1 MANKHDQIGAALFEK
16 LRARFDKIA
25 VGDEKTQRT
34 TDPEKARYFNFNY
47 VNNEGDSFGNV
58 SVSITDDDGL
68 KVFYGKNITAEMD
81 DVQRKEWYDFLR
93 DIRMFAMRNMLSFDT
108 RDISRSSLRI
118 QDLKQMS
125 KADRSLRADEVD
137 LTESA
142 LFGTSKTSYKRI
154 GENHRLI
161 IRHSSAVDE
170 AVHGARSRKIHA
182 VYVENSDGERFKLPT
197 NHLPTCEALAR
208 HYANGGD
215 HRDDFGKHIIDLMG
229 EREKLRKFI
238 KGSRNKTFED
248 EEANGMVSAAKDRYH
263 SITTMINKIKTPRG
277 YKFYKD
283 EWKPSKTLQDDVD
296 LEALREKF
304 VQKSF
309 DDRLDDALP
318 HVYAAYNNMAKQQDT
333 TNMINTPME
342 EFEQWA
348 DNIVEGT
355 WALPDNDEDVKA
367 LQELMSKPLL
377 AGIDGENAAAALYD
391 ILGDDGL
398 SDKMYEAGQ
407 GSPEIDVRPIVMS
420 WLEDNMPDLAAKVD
434 ANMDSAAEEP
444 EVPEL
449 TQPEPSP
456 EPQPAPQPAPE
467 QTPQDPNALPDPE
480 QVAAEMPLPNQQES
494 ADLSS
499 LRKLAGI

>member
-1 MANKHDQIGAALFEK
+1 MADKHDQVGAAIFEK
-16 LRARFDKIA
+16 LRARFDKMS
-25 VGDEKTQRT
+25 VGDDKAQRT

-81 DVQRKEWYDFLR
+81 EVQRKEWYDFLR
-93 DIRMFAMRNMLSFDT
+93 DLRMFAMRNMLSFDT

-125 KADRSLRADEVD
+125 KADRSLRSDEVD
-137 LTESA
+137 LSESA

-161 IRHSSAVDE
+161 IRHSGAVDE
-170 AVHGARSRKIHA
+170 AIHGARSRKIHA

-229 EREKLRKFI
+229 ERDKLRKFI
-238 KGSRNKTFED
+238 RGARNKTFED
-248 EEANGMVSAAKDRYH
+248 AEANGMVDAAKDRYH

-318 HVYAAYNNMAKQQDT
+318 HVYAAYNNMAKQQET
-333 TNMINTPME
+333 TSMINTPME

-348 DNIVEGT
+348 EGIVEGT
-355 WALPDNDEDVKA
+355 WALPDSDDEMKD

-391 ILGDDGL
+391 VLGDDSL
-398 SDKMYEAGQ
+398 SDKIYDAAK
-407 GSPEIDVRPIVMS
+407 GSPELDVRPIVMT
-420 WLEDNMPDLAAKVD
+420 WLEDNMPDVASKVN
-434 ANMDSAAEEP
+434 ANIDQTPSEP
-444 EVPEL
+444 ETPEL
-449 TQPEPSP
+449 AQPEPEQP
-456 EPQPAPQPAPE
+456 EQEPAPQPQE
-467 QTPQDPNALPDPE
+467 QPDQNAMPDPE

-494 ADLSS
+494 VDLSK
-499 LRKLAGI
+499 LRKLAGLD